1 MNVRPLIPS
10 LVLALAA
17 VGCGPSPT
25 ARFYTLDA
33 TAAADGRPAVPHAI
47 VVGPVSIPPAVDRP
61 QLVVAVAPNQV
72 TVDEFNRWAAPLDDS
87 IARAVA
93 GDLAVLL
100 GASVA
105 AAPAP
110 GFTATHRVTL
120 DVQRFDSVPG
130 DGVTVEALWAIRPIA
145 GGAGRSGRSLAREPI
160 PSKGVDA
167 VAAAHSR
174 ALATI
179 SADIANAIRELGTA
193 PRRQR

>member
-1 MNVRPLIPS
+1 MNARPLIPC
-10 LVLALAA
+10 VLFALAA
-17 VGCGPSPT
+17 GGCGPSPT

-33 TAAADGRPAVPHAI
+33 TATADGHPPVPRAI

-61 QLVVAVAPNQV
+61 QLVVVVAPNQV

-93 GDLAVLL
+93 GDLATLL

-130 DGVTVEALWAIRPIA
+130 DAVTVDTLWTVRPA
-145 GGAGRSGRSLAREPI
+145 GGGGGRSGRSVAREPLAG
-160 PSKGVDA
+160 KGVDT

-174 ALATI
+174 ALATV
-179 SADIANAIRELGTA
+179 SADIAKAVRDLEPA
-193 PRRQR
+193 PRRR

>member
-10 LVLALAA
+10 LLLALAA
-17 VGCGPSPT
+17 AGCGPSPT

-33 TAAADGRPAVPHAI
+33 TAAADGRPAVARAI
-47 VVGPVSIPPAVDRP
+47 LVGPVSIPPAVDRP
-61 QLVVAVAPNQV
+61 QLVVSVAPNQV

-110 GFTATHRVTL
+110 GFTATYRVTL

-130 DGVTVEALWAIRPIA
+130 DAVTVDTLWAIRPVSEV
-145 GGAGRSGRSLAREPI
+145 AGRSGRSVAREPI
-160 PSKGVDA
+160 AGKGIDT

-174 ALATI
+174 ALATV
-179 SADIANAIRELGTA
+179 SADIAKALRELEAT
-193 PRRQR
+193 PRRR